1 MSAPFLEKDSVIH
14 FPHFII
20 LKASAGSGK
29 TYALTERFVQ
39 FVLSDKI
46 PRNNLRSILAVTF
59 SNNAAKEMKERI
71 LLRLKSVCFDDP
83 AFTGELRQI
92 LSVDRSAMNEKAG
105 SCVDEILD
113 NYSDFQVKTI
123 DSFMATVFKAS
134 AIDFGFNAEFDI
146 IMSIDALME
155 YSFDRFLRNV
165 RAGSD
170 EANLFEEIIGMIL
183 SQKGKGSAYPWDPS
197 ITLLDEIKKIYKKLS
212 STGGNIL
219 REDFSSAMEASSD
232 RIGAMIREITGLIEK
247 SDLELHGNSSY
258 ETILSSVRDRRF
270 PDIIGKGLKNPPVK
284 KPKKKLQEL
293 QDSYDRITGLWSEI
307 AQPIADYTAC
317 YARSYYHPY
326 LRVYEEFRRIIEMVK
341 HQQGRIF
348 IGDINLYL
356 AEYLNNEI
364 VPDVYFRIGETIFH
378 FLIDEFQDT
387 SPIQWQNLCPLLENS
402 LSQGGSLF
410 VVGDTKQAI
419 YGFRDADYT
428 IMRETEKRNPFPA
441 AEHIVRELDTNYRS
455 LPAILDFNEKV
466 FKQIVAGSESYRNAG
481 EQSGLADYIQKVREG
496 NKTSGYAEVTIC
508 ERDDDNPPEKQKIQE
523 LIRELCGRG
532 VRYGDIAVLTQTN
545 EDAVRVTSWLN
556 EQGVEFISFSNLD
569 IRRRKITGEIVAL
582 LNFLDSPTD
591 DLSFATFVLGDIFKS
606 ILREDFPGADLEMFR
621 SFFFAHKDA
630 PPLYKT
636 FQREHGHIWEQ
647 YFSGLFK
654 STGYFPLYDLVSEIF
669 SVFRIFHTR
678 EDEEAALIKILEA
691 VKEFE
696 GEGYNSLRDFL
707 DFAGDGDN
715 GESGWNMDVP
725 KDMPAVKVM
734 TIHKS
739 KGLGF
744 PVVIV
749 LLYEN
754 SKRGSDYFM
763 EEEKDGINLLKINRK
778 ILDSNPDFKELYDK
792 ESLKD
797 LVNRLNS
804 LYVGFTRAKE
814 ELYVI
819 GVKGKKE
826 GYPFDLLPV
835 NDFSPAA
842 KPERITAQ
850 SPEDRSVIQIR
861 HEHRPIE
868 FQVRSDKFI
877 NREERRRGDFVH
889 RVLYFVEYIGDDF
902 ADELGQIIGEVM
914 TETGT
919 DYSGDSIKDSLLEF
933 LTHEDIAEYF
943 RQRDGRKVMRE
954 QEFADGEGNLY
965 RMDRVIIDSDRVT
978 VLDFKTGTDRSSGEK
993 YRLQMKTYMRIL
1005 NGIYTGRTVE
1015 GVIASIDLKE
1025 IKRIR

>member
-1 MSAPFLEKDSVIH
+1 MSVPFLEKDTSIH

-39 FVLSDKI
+39 FLLSDKI
-46 PRNNLRSILAVTF
+46 PKNNLRNILAVTF

-71 LLRLKSVCFDDP
+71 LLRLKSVCFNDP
-83 AFTGELRQI
+83 DLTGELLQI
-92 LSVDRSAMNEKAG
+92 LSIDRDALNRKAG
-105 SCVDEILD
+105 RFIDEILD

-146 IMSIDALME
+146 LMSIDALTD
-155 YSFDRFLRNV
+155 YSFERFLRNV

-170 EANLFEEIIGMIL
+170 EARLFEEIIGMIL
-183 SQKGKGSAYPWDPS
+183 SQKGKESAYPWDPS

-212 STGGNIL
+212 STGKRVQ
-219 REDFSSAMEASSD
+219 REDFSSVTEASSN
-232 RIGAMIREITGLIEK
+232 RIRAIIEAIKNLIGASE
-247 SDLELHGNSSY
+247 LELHGNSSY
-258 ETILSSVRDRRF
+258 ETILSSVRDGRF

-284 KPKKKLQEL
+284 KPKKKLPEL
-293 QDSYDRITGLWSEI
+293 QESYDRIVELWSEVGK
-307 AQPIADYTAC
+307 PISDYTAC

-326 LRVYEEFRRIIEMVK
+326 LRVYGEFRKIIETIK
-341 HQQGRIF
+341 HQQGKIF
-348 IGDINLYL
+348 IGDINRYL

-364 VPDVYFRIGETIFH
+364 VPDVYFRMGETIFH

-428 IMRETEKRNPFPA
+428 IMRETEKRNPFPS
-441 AEHIVRELDTNYRS
+441 AEHIIRELDTNYRS
-455 LPAILDFNEKV
+455 RPAILDFNEKV
-466 FKQIVAGSESYRNAG
+466 FRQIVAGSDAYRSAG
-481 EQSGLADYIQKVREG
+481 QESGLTDYIQKPKEG
-496 NKTSGYAEVTIC
+496 NKTAGYAEVTLC
-508 ERDDDNPPEKQKIQE
+508 EKDDDDPPEKQKIQG
-523 LIRELCGRG
+523 LIRDLCSRG
-532 VRYGDIAVLTQTN
+532 IRYGDIAVLTQTN

-556 EQGVEFISFSNLD
+556 EQGVDFISFSNLD

-591 DLSFATFVLGDIFKS
+591 DLSFATFVLGDVFQS
-606 ILREDFPGADLEMFR
+606 VLREDFPGTGEETFR
-621 SFFFAHKDA
+621 SFFFAHRDA

-636 FQREHGHIWEQ
+636 FQKEYGHIWEK

-669 SVFRIFHTR
+669 SVFRVFDTR
-678 EDEEAALIKILEA
+678 PDEEAALIKILEA

-696 GEGYNSLRDFL
+696 GEGKNSLRDFL
-707 DFAGDGDN
+707 DLAGDGGN
-715 GESGWNMDVP
+715 GETGWNMDVP

-734 TIHKS
+734 TIHKA

-744 PVVIV
+744 PFVIV

-763 EEEKDGINLLKINRK
+763 EEDQDRISLLKINRK
-778 ILDSNPDFKELYDK
+778 ILCSNSDFEELYRE

-835 NDFSPAA
+835 NDFPPSARH
-842 KPERITAQ
+842 ERVTAQ

-868 FQVRSDKFI
+868 FQVRSDEFI
-877 NREERRRGDFVH
+877 NREERQRGDFVH
-889 RVLYFVEYIGDDF
+889 RVLYFLEYIGDDL
-902 ADELGQIIGEVM
+902 ENEIGQIIGKVSH
-914 TETGT
+914 ETGT
-919 DYSGDSIKDSLLEF
+919 DYPGDEIKDLLLEF
-933 LTHEDIAEYF
+933 LAHEDIAEYF
-943 RQRDGRKVMRE
+943 RQRAGRKVMRE

-965 RMDRVIIDSDRVT
+965 RMDRVIIDSERIT
-978 VLDFKTGTDRSSGEK
+978 VLDYKTGTDKSAGEK
-993 YRLQMKTYMRIL
+993 YKAQMKNYMRIL
-1005 NGIYTGRTVE
+1005 KGIFAGKTVD
-1015 GVIASIDLKE
+1015 GIIGYVDLKE
-1025 IKRIR
+1025 IVRI

>member
-1 MSAPFLEKDSVIH
+1 MSAQILEKDTCIH

-46 PRNNLRSILAVTF
+46 SRNNLRNILAVTF

-71 LLRLKSVCFDDP
+71 LLRLKSVYFNDP
-83 AFTGELRQI
+83 QLTGELLQI
-92 LSVDRSAMNEKAG
+92 LSVDRSAMKEKAG
-105 SCVDEILD
+105 RFIDEILD

-146 IMSIDALME
+146 LMSIDALME
-155 YSFDRFLRNV
+155 YSFDRFLRNI
-165 RAGSD
+165 RSGSD
-170 EANLFEEIIGMIL
+170 EARLFEEIIGIIL
-183 SQKGKGSAYPWDPS
+183 SQKGKESAYPWDPS
-197 ITLLDEIKKIYKKLS
+197 VTLLDEIKKIYKKLS
-212 STGGNIL
+212 STGKRIHQ
-219 REDFSSAMEASSD
+219 EDFSSAMEASSN
-232 RIGAMIREITGLIEK
+232 RIGAMITAIGSLIEK
-247 SDLELHGNSSY
+247 SELELHGHSSY
-258 ETILSSVRDRRF
+258 ETILSAVRDGRL

-284 KPKKKLQEL
+284 KPKKNLPELQE
-293 QDSYDRITGLWSEI
+293 SYDRIVELWSEI
-307 AQPIADYTAC
+307 GRPIADYTAC

-326 LRVYEEFRRIIEMVK
+326 LRVYEEFRKITETIK
-341 HQQGRIF
+341 HQQGKIF
-348 IGDINLYL
+348 IEDINRYL

-387 SPIQWQNLCPLLENS
+387 SPIQWQNLSPLLENS

-428 IMRETEKRNPFPA
+428 IMREAEKKNPFPA
-441 AEHIVRELDTNYRS
+441 AERIIRELETNYRS

-466 FKQIVAGSESYRNAG
+466 FRQIVAVSDTYRNAG
-481 EQSGLADYIQKVREG
+481 EQSGLTDYIQKVRED
-496 NKTSGYAEVTIC
+496 NKTSGYAEVTLC
-508 ERDDDNPPEKQKIQE
+508 EKDDDHPPEKQKIQE
-523 LIRELCGRG
+523 LIRDLHDRG
-532 VRYGDIAVLTQTN
+532 IRYGDIAVLTQTN

-556 EQGVEFISFSNLD
+556 EQGVDFISFSNLD
-569 IRRRKITGEIVAL
+569 IRRRKITGEIIAL

-591 DLSFATFVLGDIFKS
+591 DLSFATFVLGDVFKN
-606 ILREDFPGADLEMFR
+606 ILQKDFPETGRETFS
-621 SFFFAHKDA
+621 SFFFVHKDT

-636 FQREHGHIWEQ
+636 FQKEYGHIWEK

-669 SVFRIFHTR
+669 SVFRIFDTMAN
-678 EDEEAALIKILEA
+678 EEAALIKILEA

-696 GEGYNSLRDFL
+696 GEGQNSLRDFL
-707 DFAGDGDN
+707 DFAGDGND

-744 PVVIV
+744 PVVLV
-749 LLYEN
+749 LLYE
-754 SKRGSDYFM
+754 SFKRGSDYFM
-763 EEEKDGINLLKINRK
+763 EEDQNGISLLKINRK
-778 ILDSNPDFKELYDK
+778 ILSSNPAFEGLYRE

-797 LVNRLNS
+797 LVNRLNG

-835 NDFSPAA
+835 DDFSPAA
-842 KPERITAQ
+842 KPERAAVQ
-850 SPEDRSVIQIR
+850 SPDDRSVIQIR

-868 FQVRSDKFI
+868 FQVRSDEFI

-889 RVLYFVEYIGDDF
+889 RVLYFLEYIGDDF
-902 ADELGQIIGEVM
+902 VNELDQIIDKVKN
-914 TETGT
+914 ETGT
-919 DYSGDSIKDSLLEF
+919 DYSDDEMKETISEF
-933 LTHEDIAEYF
+933 LMHKDISGYF
-943 RQRDGRKVMRE
+943 GQQADRKIMRE
-954 QEFADGEGNLY
+954 QECVDGEGNLY
-965 RMDRVIIDSDRVT
+965 RMDRVIIDNDRVT
-978 VLDFKTGTDRSSGEK
+978 VLDYKTGTDKSAEEK

-1005 NGIYTGRTVE
+1005 KGIFAGRTVD
-1015 GVIASIDLKE
+1015 GIIGYVDLKE
-1025 IKRIR
+1025 IVRI